1 MNAVD
6 PWKVWQAK
14 MESDAMIER
23 MHKEEAD
30 REAQEQFENSP
41 QGRKMKELE
50 RRVEDAELKANM
62 AIGIAR
68 AAQ

>member
-1 MNAVD
+1 
-6 PWKVWQAK
+6 
-14 MESDAMIER
+14 MIER